1 VEDLILRLHRGAVM
15 NPNTLRSH
23 CVRPGRPAPNLD
35 DYERLRKEFSWEKA
49 RQELDGLPAGGL
61 NIAHE
66 ALDRHAAACGDR
78 LAIRFIDGDWQREDY
93 SYALLT
99 ALSSRF
105 ANVLDHL
112 GVTAGDRVFT
122 LLGRIPQLYVTL
134 FGTLKARAVYCPLGL
149 AWDRE
154 SVAARLAIGGAR
166 VLVTTLPLYK
176 HKVAPVRDT
185 LPGLQHVLLVD
196 AAGPEL
202 PAGTLSYAELM
213 SEADDTWEIPPTDP
227 ASPALMHLTGDKT
240 GHPKAVVHAHESVV
254 AHAATGRY
262 ALDLHP
268 GDVFWCTADPA
279 WATGI
284 CYGALAPLVN
294 GASMIVDLEEF
305 DAERWY
311 RILQEEG
318 VNVWYTAPAAIR
330 RLMRQGNALATSF
343 CFSHLRH
350 IASVGAPLDPEAV
363 IWGHE
368 IFCMPFHDTWW
379 QAETGA
385 IMIANH
391 RGGEVR
397 PGAMGR
403 PMPGIE
409 AAIVRVTPGWKGA
422 ESRVDIV
429 DQPGETGELALR
441 TGWPSMFRGYL
452 GDDESYRRRFAG
464 GWYLSGDLAKQDA
477 DGWFWFVRGRTE
489 PRP

>member
-1 VEDLILRLHRGAVM
+1 M
-15 NPNTLRSH
+15 SPNTLRSH
-23 CVRPGRPAPNLD
+23 CVHPGRPAPNLG

-78 LAIRFIDGDWQREDY
+78 LAIRFIDREWQREDY
-93 SYALLT
+93 SYALLS

-122 LLGRIPQLYVTL
+122 LSGQVPQLYVTL
-134 FGTLKARAVYCPLGL
+134 FGALKARAVYCPLLPGL
-149 AWDRE
+149 DHE
-154 SVAARLAIGGAR
+154 SVAARLATGEGR
-166 VLVTTLPLYK
+166 VLVTTLALYERL
-176 HKVAPVRDT
+176 VLPVRDT
-185 LPGLQHVLLVD
+185 LPGLEYVLLMD
-196 AAGPEL
+196 AAGQAL
-202 PAGTLSYAELM
+202 PAGTLSYPALM
-213 SEADDTWEIPPTDP
+213 GEADDRWEIPATDP
-227 ASPALMHLTGDKT
+227 ASPALLHLTGGET
-240 GHPKAVVHAHESVV
+240 GKPKAVVHAHEAVV
-254 AHAATGRY
+254 AFEATGRY
-262 ALDLHP
+262 ALDLQP
-268 GDVFWCTADPA
+268 GDIFWCTTDPG

-284 CYGALAPLVN
+284 CYGALAALVN

-311 RILQEEG
+311 RILQDEG

-350 IASVGAPLDPEAV
+350 IASVGEPLDPEAV

-379 QAETGA
+379 QTETGA

-409 AAIVRVTPGWKGA
+409 AAIVRVTPGSKGA
-422 ESRVDIV
+422 ASRVHV
-429 DQPGETGELALR
+429 VKKPGETGELALR
-441 TGWPSMFRGYL
+441 TGWPSMFRGYV
-452 GDDESYRRRFAG
+452 GDDESYRQRFAG

-489 PRP
+489 TRP